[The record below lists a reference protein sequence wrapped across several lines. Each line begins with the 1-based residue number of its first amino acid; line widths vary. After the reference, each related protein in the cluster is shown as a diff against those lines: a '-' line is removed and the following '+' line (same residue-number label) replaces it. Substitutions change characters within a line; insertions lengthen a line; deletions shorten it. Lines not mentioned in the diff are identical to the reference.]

1 MIIVK
6 IEDKQNKD
14 IKLYKEIT
22 NTWLLNNKNK
32 EYNKIIFHKKN
43 DIFKYKGRNYYIDDY
58 NIVIDY
64 KKGEISFAKW
74 LSKRTNKKIELFPR
88 FNKPDGFKTADYKI
102 GHEYFDYKH
111 TTGKSS
117 QLIYHNLEKAKGQSV
132 NFIVN
137 ITNKS
142 LLNSEIER
150 QLNECFKRLDWIKK
164 IGIKSQFG
172 FKMYKRNQQPK

>member
-1 MIIVK
+1 MVIAEKEI
-6 IEDKQNKD
+6 KQN
-14 IKLYKEIT
+14 ILYNDIT
-22 NTWLLNNKNK
+22 NIWLSSDKNKN
-32 EYNKIIFHKKN
+32 YNKIIFHKNN
-43 DIFKYKGRNYYIDDY
+43 DIFKYKGKEYIIDDY

-74 LSKRTNKKIELFPR
+74 LSQKTSKKIELFPR

-102 GHEYFDYKH
+102 GREYFDYKH

-132 NFIVN
+132 NFIIN

-142 LLNSEIER
+142 LSKVEIER
-150 QLNECFKRLDWIKK
+150 QLNECFKRLNWIKK

-172 FKMYKRNQQPK
+172 FKMYKRNQ